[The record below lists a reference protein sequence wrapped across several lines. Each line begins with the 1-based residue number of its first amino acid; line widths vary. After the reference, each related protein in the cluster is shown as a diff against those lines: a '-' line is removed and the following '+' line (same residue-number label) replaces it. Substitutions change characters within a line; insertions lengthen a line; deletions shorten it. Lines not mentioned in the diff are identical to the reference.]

1 MKINLFVVAAY
12 PETWQDL
19 LIQMEQ
25 TDVQFIYCPL
35 KKGSWLEEMV
45 ERIETSEEESIVLIC
60 LSENSRLLSLV
71 KQVRGSVR
79 VPVFVLS
86 ERESYYQELQCL
98 QRGAD
103 DYQSILRPVPVLWE
117 RIYRLIQLYHGRT
130 AGQLV
135 QNGLTEQM
143 ESCQFYY
150 GERSLRLTGKE
161 YQVLHWLVHSREEM
175 VTRQKLLYHVWGEN
189 NQTGSRALDTIM
201 KQLRQKLKDTTVS
214 IKTCYGRGYQLVIT
228 DAVSKEEQDDR
239 NCKI

>member
-1 MKINLFVVAAY
+1 MKIDLFVVAEY
-12 PETWQDL
+12 PEDWQDFL
-19 LIQMEQ
+19 MQLEQ

-35 KKGSWLEEMV
+35 KKSRWLEEMV
-45 ERIETSEEESIVLIC
+45 EHAESSEKENIVLIC

-71 KQVRGSVR
+71 KQVRESVR

-86 ERESYYQELQCL
+86 DRESYYQELQCL

-103 DYQSILRPVPVLWE
+103 DYQSILRPVPILWE

-161 YQVLHWLVHSREEM
+161 YQVLHWLMHSREKM
-175 VTRQKLLYHVWGEN
+175 VSRQKLLYHVWGEN

-201 KQLRQKLKDTTVS
+201 KQLRQKLKGTTVS
-214 IKTCYGRGYQLVIT
+214 IKTCYGKGYQLVIT
-228 DAVSKEEQDDR
+228 DTVSDEQDDR
-239 NCKI
+239 NCNV